1 MKLQY
6 IKEGLEKKGIPA
18 EIVDL
23 SIKKEVVDESELW
36 KNIESDLRD
45 LEKWYQK
52 KDIVMVAIR
61 ALSIVRDADE
71 IMSFKKGTTKK
82 DMK

>member
-18 EIVDL
+18 KIVDL
-23 SIKKEVVDESELW
+23 SRKKEVVDESELW
-36 KNIESDLRD
+36 KNIENDLRE
-45 LEKWYQK
+45 LERWYQK

-61 ALSIVRDADE
+61 ALSIVRDAHE
-71 IMSFKKGTTKK
+71 IMSFK
-82 DMK
+82 

>member
-36 KNIESDLRD
+36 KNIESDLRE

-71 IMSFKKGTTKK
+71 IMSLKKGTT
-82 DMK
+82 

>member
-36 KNIESDLRD
+36 KNIESDLRE

-82 DMK
+82 DIK